1 MEQKH
6 NSKFGVPKLRYF
18 FMCQEK
24 TFSMDLYFPSYT
36 TKVLNYQ
43 KKMTN
48 RFIMV
53 KGMKY
58 K

>member
-1 MEQKH
+1 
-6 NSKFGVPKLRYF
+6 
-18 FMCQEK
+18 MCQEK